1 MTIAKIAILH
11 AITLQSV
18 AMYGIVEIHYVLG
31 GNPLV
36 AQIASQANAMY
47 RDKALNSRPVMG
59 WRESA

>member
-1 MTIAKIAILH
+1 
-11 AITLQSV
+11 
-18 AMYGIVEIHYVLG
+18 MYGIVEIHYVLG